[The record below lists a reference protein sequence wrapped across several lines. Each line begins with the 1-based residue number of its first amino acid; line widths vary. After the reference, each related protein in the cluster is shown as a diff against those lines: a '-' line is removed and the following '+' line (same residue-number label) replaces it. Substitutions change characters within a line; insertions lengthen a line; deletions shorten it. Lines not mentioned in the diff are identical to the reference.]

1 MFNRTVYDVIS
12 EEYVA
17 NYDAGSY
24 SCNPIESWFVV
35 IC

>member
-1 MFNRTVYDVIS
+1 MFNRSVYDVIS

-17 NYDAGSY
+17 NYVTVWYNS
-24 SCNPIESWFVV
+24 NPIESWFVV